1 MNILHTESSQGWG
14 GQEIRILRE
23 AEGLRERGYNII
35 LAVTAGGGLVTKA
48 REKGFMVYEVPMR
61 KKSALS
67 TLVQLQRIIKDHE
80 IHIVNTHSSWDSWM
94 GGIAAR
100 LTGRKVLRT
109 RHLSTKI
116 RGGINSR
123 ILYNSLADFVVTTSS
138 CIISSIIGQSKLSA
152 DLIRCIPTGVD
163 PSSIKVEEGDIHLFR
178 NMLVKPDEI
187 LVGTV
192 CFVRSWKGV
201 QDLMKA
207 AQIVKHKNP
216 KIKWVVV
223 GGGYYKEYIG
233 ALDILNIKDVVTFT
247 GNLDS
252 PYSAMAALDIFL
264 LLSTNHE
271 GISQASLQA
280 SYLKRPLITT
290 SIGGLPEVCLHEST
304 GLVVPPFSPE
314 KVAEAVLRLAAD
326 PSLRKAMGENAHAL
340 VVDRYTLTHTLDQM
354 EQVYKVLLPQT
365 PPRDFL

>member
-1 MNILHTESSQGWG
+1 MNILHTESSKGWG

-23 AEGLRERGYNII
+23 SEGLRDRGHKII
-35 LAVTAGGGLVTKA
+35 LAVTPGGGLVAKA
-48 REKGFMVYEVPMR
+48 RDKGFMVYEIPMK

-67 TLVQLQRIIKDHE
+67 TLVQLQRIIKDHD
-80 IHIVNTHSSWDSWM
+80 IDIVNTHSSWDSWM

-100 LTGRKVLRT
+100 ITGRKVVRT

-116 RGGINSR
+116 RPGINSR
-123 ILYNSLADFVVTTSS
+123 LLYNRLADFVVTTSS
-138 CIISSIIGQSKLSA
+138 CIIPSIAEQSKIPGS
-152 DLIRCIPTGVD
+152 LIRCIPTGVD
-163 PSSIKVEEGDIHLFR
+163 PSLIKIDQEDVDLFR
-178 NMLVKPDEI
+178 NMLVKTDEI

-207 AQIVKHKNP
+207 AQIVKEKNP

-233 ALDILNIKDVVTFT
+233 TLDVLNIKDVVTFT

-264 LLSTNHE
+264 LLSTAHE

-290 SIGGLPEVCLHEST
+290 SVGGLPEVCLDECT
-304 GLVVPPFSPE
+304 GLVVPPFAPE
-314 KVAEAVLRLAAD
+314 KVAEAVLRLAED
-326 PSLRKAMGENAHAL
+326 PCLREKMGQKARSLVLEK
-340 VVDRYTLTHTLDQM
+340 YTLNHTLDQM
-354 EQVYKVLLPQT
+354 EEVYQILIPKKSSRGSV
-365 PPRDFL
+365 